1 MVSSLLGVMNKKQG
15 SAMRILRQAILL
27 IMSCFTHIA
36 VYGQHRTVQQIVDQV
51 IHSYNNK
58 DSIAFN
64 ALLNKELGLY
74 FITTLGVNNH
84 WTHTSK
90 ISFNHHTDCSINTP
104 YQDFMAQDQISIPKS
119 KNITYSDRPF
129 FECETIYK
137 KGIFV
142 ANKGK
147 YQPLSE
153 SIIFYKTHY
162 SGIIGE
168 EITSDKAQEL
178 DHLYSRIKH
187 IENQSRRII
196 VNSDTGTF
204 IFYVTKIKGQWWL
217 TMIDFASADCSV

>member
-1 MVSSLLGVMNKKQG
+1 
-15 SAMRILRQAILL
+15 MRMLIRVIILVI
-27 IMSCFTHIA
+27 SCFIHIVA
-36 VYGQHRTVQQIVDQV
+36 YGQYRTVQQIVDQV
-51 IHSYNNK
+51 IHSYNSK

-74 FITTLGVNNH
+74 FITTLGVNNR
-84 WTHTSK
+84 WTYTSK
-90 ISFNHHTDCSINTP
+90 ISFNHHTDCSINDP
-104 YQDFMAQDQISIPKS
+104 YQDFLARDQIANPNS
-119 KNITYSDRPF
+119 KTIIYSNQPF

-142 ANKGK
+142 ANKGI
-147 YQPLSE
+147 YHPLSE

-178 DHLYSRIKH
+178 DHLYSRVKR

-204 IFYVTKIKGQWWL
+204 IFYITKIDGQWWI
-217 TMIDFASADCSV
+217 TIIDFASADCSV

>member
-1 MVSSLLGVMNKKQG
+1 
-15 SAMRILRQAILL
+15 MRILRRVIILV
-27 IMSCFTHIA
+27 ISCFTHIVA
-36 VYGQHRTVQQIVDQV
+36 YGQQRTVEQIVDQV

-58 DSIAFN
+58 DSLAFN
-64 ALLNKELGLY
+64 ALLNKELGFY
-74 FITTLGVNNH
+74 FITTLGVNNR

-90 ISFNHHTDCSINTP
+90 ISFNHHTDCSINNP
-104 YQDFMAQDQISIPKS
+104 YQDFLAQDQISIPKS

-137 KGIFV
+137 KGVFV

-147 YQPLSE
+147 YHTLSE
-153 SIIFYKTHY
+153 SIIFYRTHY

-168 EITSDKAQEL
+168 EITSNKAQEL
-178 DHLYSRIKH
+178 DHLYSQVKR

-204 IFYVTKIKGQWWL
+204 IFYITKIDTQWWL

>member
-1 MVSSLLGVMNKKQG
+1 
-15 SAMRILRQAILL
+15 MRILRRVIILV
-27 IMSCFTHIA
+27 ISCFTHIVA
-36 VYGQHRTVQQIVDQV
+36 YGQQRTVEQIVDQV

-58 DSIAFN
+58 DSLAFN
-64 ALLNKELGLY
+64 ALLNKELGFY
-74 FITTLGVNNH
+74 FITTLGVNNR

-90 ISFNHHTDCSINTP
+90 ISFNHHTDCSINNP
-104 YQDFMAQDQISIPKS
+104 YQDFLAQDQIPKS

-137 KGIFV
+137 KGVFV

-147 YQPLSE
+147 YHPLSE
-153 SIIFYKTHY
+153 SIIFYRTHY

-168 EITSDKAQEL
+168 EITSNKAQEL
-178 DHLYSRIKH
+178 DHLYSQVKR

-204 IFYVTKIKGQWWL
+204 IFYITKIDTQWWL

>member
-1 MVSSLLGVMNKKQG
+1 
-15 SAMRILRQAILL
+15 MRILRRVIILVT
-27 IMSCFTHIA
+27 SCFIHIVA
-36 VYGQHRTVQQIVDQV
+36 YGQHRTVQQILDQV
-51 IHSYNNK
+51 IHSYNSK
-58 DSIAFN
+58 DSITFN

-74 FITTLGVNNH
+74 FITTLGVNNR
-84 WTHTSK
+84 WTYTSK
-90 ISFNHHTDCSINTP
+90 MSFNHHTDYSINDP
-104 YQDFMAQDQISIPKS
+104 YQDFLAQDRISNTNQ
-119 KNITYSDRPF
+119 KNITYSNRPF

-147 YQPLSE
+147 YHTLSE
-153 SIIFYKTHY
+153 SINFYKTHY
-162 SGIIGE
+162 SDIIGE

-178 DHLYSRIKH
+178 DHLYSRVKR

-204 IFYVTKIKGQWWL
+204 IFYITKIDGQWWL

>member
-1 MVSSLLGVMNKKQG
+1 
-15 SAMRILRQAILL
+15 MRILRRVIILV
-27 IMSCFTHIA
+27 ISCFTHIVA
-36 VYGQHRTVQQIVDQV
+36 YGQQRTVEQIVDQV

-58 DSIAFN
+58 DSLAFN

-74 FITTLGVNNH
+74 FITTLGVNNR

-90 ISFNHHTDCSINTP
+90 ISFNHHTDCSINNP
-104 YQDFMAQDQISIPKS
+104 YQDFLAQDQISIPKS

-137 KGIFV
+137 KGVFV

-147 YQPLSE
+147 YHTLSE
-153 SIIFYKTHY
+153 SIIFYRTHY

-168 EITSDKAQEL
+168 EITSNKAQEL
-178 DHLYSRIKH
+178 DHLYSQVKR

-204 IFYVTKIKGQWWL
+204 IFYITKIDTQWWL